1 MECCETISTILLVDP
16 SLKTLSGYLTRV
28 SQVEKGLQTL
38 KAVIE
43 GALMDQSLAIRIN
56 YVS

>member
-1 MECCETISTILLVDP
+1 MECCETIATILLVDP
-16 SLKTLSGYLTRV
+16 SLETLSSYLTSI
-28 SQVEKGLQTL
+28 SQIKESLQTL

>member
-16 SLKTLSGYLTRV
+16 SLETLSGYLARV
-28 SQVEKGLQTL
+28 CQIKEGLQTL

-43 GALMDQSLAIRIN
+43 GTLMDQSLAIGIN